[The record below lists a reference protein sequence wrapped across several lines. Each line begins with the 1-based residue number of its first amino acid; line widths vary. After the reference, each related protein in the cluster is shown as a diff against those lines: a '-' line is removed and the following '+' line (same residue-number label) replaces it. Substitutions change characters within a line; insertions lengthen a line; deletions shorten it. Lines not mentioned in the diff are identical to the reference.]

1 MESTMLAPLEA
12 LLALQELGTMTRAA
26 TRLRISQSA
35 VSKRV
40 AALESELGA
49 KLVEREGRR
58 VRLTAMG
65 EALAARARPLLAELR
80 ATLAPEA
87 RERETPLA
95 IAVSESI
102 LASWGASALAAVR
115 GRLPRLRLELHAHR
129 SPVAVDAV
137 RSGRVML
144 AIVAGAKLAARD
156 LVVEPLG
163 REEMVIAPSG
173 LGRLALRKGV
183 VPVMAIEEGSAT
195 ARALRPAV
203 AELGRERGIEL
214 VVERTVESFAC
225 LVQLARA
232 GLGHALVP
240 RGIALAMGVPDGA
253 LVRLPGPG
261 LWRPVSLVA
270 RKTTLQRPA
279 VEAFR
284 AALEPA
290 LAAIPELARS
300 A

>member
-1 MESTMLAPLEA
+1 VLAPLEA

-40 AALESELGA
+40 AALEAELGA
-49 KLVEREGRR
+49 KLLERDGRR
-58 VRLTAMG
+58 VRLTPMG
-65 EALAARARPLLAELR
+65 ESLAARARPLVAELR
-80 ATLAPEA
+80 ASLAPEA
-87 RERETPLA
+87 GDRDAPLSL
-95 IAVSESI
+95 AVSESI
-102 LASWGASALAAVR
+102 LASWGAVALANVR
-115 GRLPRLRLELHAHR
+115 ARLPRLRLALHAHR

-137 RSGRVML
+137 RSGRVLL
-144 AIVAGAKLAARD
+144 AIVAGARLAARD

-173 LGRLALRKGV
+173 LARLTLRRGALS
-183 VPVMAIEEGSAT
+183 VMAIEEGSAT
-195 ARALRPAV
+195 ARALRPAL
-203 AELGRERGIEL
+203 AELARERGITLEI
-214 VVERTVESFAC
+214 ERRVESFAC

-240 RGIALAMGVPDGA
+240 RGIALAMGIPDGA
-253 LVRLPGPG
+253 LLRLPGPG

-284 AALEPA
+284 SALAPA
-290 LAAIPELARS
+290 LAALPELATGS
-300 A
+300 